1 MVRSIRR
8 AQKTSAE
15 DTMAALESEYGIE
28 RVEAALGDG
37 IKRLAPSEAA
47 NYRRTNRSVHALR
60 DIGRGEI
67 FDEANLAV
75 LRTEKVLKPGLDP
88 ELLPVVLGRVA
99 RRDVP
104 SGEGIEWE
112 DVGA

>member
-1 MVRSIRR
+1 
-8 AQKTSAE
+8 
-15 DTMAALESEYGIE
+15 
-28 RVEAALGDG
+28 VEAALGDG

-47 NYRRTNRSVHALR
+47 NYRRTKRSVHAMR
-60 DIGRGEI
+60 DIRRGET

-88 ELLPVVLGRVA
+88 ELVPVVLGRVA